1 MTKTRR
7 LIVLSLLEDRTE
19 LMVDATSLIN
29 LGGVF
34 ILHVITYIITVV
46 VVVWCNFE
54 INLFSNGQNIL
65 QKGIEEIS
73 SQIK

>member
-1 MTKTRR
+1 MTKALR
-7 LIVLSLLEDRTE
+7 LIVLPLLEDRTA

-29 LGGVF
+29 LRGVF
-34 ILHVITYIITVV
+34 IFHVITYIITIV
-46 VVVWCNFE
+46 VVVWCNFG
-54 INLFSNGQNIL
+54 INLFGNGQIIL